1 MPANPSHADG
11 ADDPLV
17 LTVWRG
23 GERVLLAIGAANLVL
38 ALVVGIGGGGLHP
51 LFSDPD
57 AAWLFVVTGLGLIAH
72 AVLLWLLRWRLWA
85 TASAATRPLRHLRA
99 FMRLP
104 IHADFSD
111 QRACARLR
119 SRRRE
124 RARRPVRAGAGP
136 QRA

>member
-1 MPANPSHADG
+1 MHPSPSHADG
-11 ADDPLV
+11 ADDPWV
-17 LTVWRG
+17 LTVWRC
-23 GERVLLAIGAANLVL
+23 GERVLLAIGIANLAL
-38 ALVVGIGGGGLHP
+38 ALVVRIGGGGLHP

-85 TASAATRPLRHLRA
+85 TASAATRPLRYV
-99 FMRLP
+99 
-104 IHADFSD
+104 SD

-124 RARRPVRAGAGP
+124 RARRPFRAGAGP